1 MERWAANTLRTLGIV
16 VTTVLVIGGCFFLFL
31 IAWLVFIRGG
41 LTPSARIL
49 HPQAGDAF
57 FGAILAT
64 IALVTAGIVMIVKL
78 AKGIVRRPAP
88 SQILPAA
95 AGPAAGYATV
105 PAPAAPPRLPSSG
118 SQSLHLPLW
127 PVGYRT
133 IDRLVLALVAQIA
146 ISTVTWFQLATRAF
160 VPHNWTLML
169 LPPFI
174 LSEVPHAI
182 LIYVL
187 LRRPGR
193 RAFTFLIAMLVIPIL
208 ETLFNPVV
216 LNSYSQIYRN
226 HAMGLVWLVLSGL
239 VYIVTL
245 VLAYVAIHQTGF
257 WPKFSSVIPATT
269 ATFFYFFF
277 IKAITPYL
285 YSLWR

>member
-16 VTTVLVIGGCFFLFL
+16 VTTVLVIGGCFFLLL
-31 IAWLVFIRGG
+31 IAWFVVIRGG
-41 LTPSARIL
+41 LTQNARLL
-49 HPQAGDAF
+49 HPLAGDAF

-78 AKGIVRRPAP
+78 AKGIVRRPAR
-88 SQILPAA
+88 SKIFQAA
-95 AGPAAGYATV
+95 AGPTTV
-105 PAPAAPPRLPSSG
+105 PPAAAPPRLPSSA
-118 SQSLHLPLW
+118 SRSFHLPLG
-127 PVGYRT
+127 PVRHQT
-133 IDRLVLALVAQIA
+133 IDRLVLAVVAQIA
-146 ISTVTWFQLATRAF
+146 ISAVTLFQLATHAF

-174 LSEVPHAI
+174 LSEVPYAI

-187 LRRPGR
+187 LKRPGR
-193 RAFTFLIAMLVIPIL
+193 RAFTFLIAMLVMPIL
-208 ETLFNPVV
+208 ETLFNPVL

-226 HAMGLVWLVLSGL
+226 HAMGSVWLVLSGL
-239 VYIVTL
+239 IYIVTL
-245 VLAYVAIHQTGF
+245 VLAYVAIQQTGL

-269 ATFFYFFF
+269 AMFFYFFF